1 MGQGTSNVESVERQ
15 SYVMDWFDPLYVSLG
30 CHTFTGTVEELV
42 RGDCW
47 TEDDESRPA
56 VMIESRANMGVC
68 ALSSEMLD
76 QIMHSIQTQSVIE
89 LVETAAI
96 LHTIDFDADTR
107 DAIIE
112 RTTLSRRRMPSE
124 R

>member
-1 MGQGTSNVESVERQ
+1 MESSERQ
-15 SYVMDWFDPLYVSLG
+15 SYVMEWFDPLYVSLG

-47 TEDDESRPA
+47 TTESGPA
-56 VMIESRANMGVC
+56 VVVESRANMGVC
-68 ALSSEMLD
+68 AFSNEILD
-76 QIMHSIQTQSVIE
+76 QIMQSIQERPDIVGSVIE

-112 RTTLSRRRMPSE
+112 RTTLSRRRIASE